1 MGTPRTLR
9 PCVTARADAVENMT
23 DHLRATATV
32 LALDYK
38 PADKIV
44 LAMDLGPFLP
54 TLTMIRSIRHCR
66 TPFPAQPPVAFTVAL
81 QAFCLTWR
89 TRNHHSRLA
98 TYQNLLVDRQMPA
111 FHHHGQR
118 NDHDDARRDRSLC
131 KVPHTEPSPDKRE
144 QGNRQRAAPKPLAY
158 L

>member
-1 MGTPRTLR
+1 
-9 PCVTARADAVENMT
+9 MT
-23 DHLRATATV
+23 DHLRDAATV
-32 LALDYK
+32 LVLDYK

-81 QAFCLTWR
+81 QAFCFTWR
-89 TRNHHSRLA
+89 TRNHHFRST
-98 TYQNLLVDRQMPA
+98 TYKNLLVDCKGPA
-111 FHHHGQR
+111 FHHHDRR
-118 NDHDDARRDRSLC
+118 NNHDDVRRDRSLC
-131 KVPHTEPSPDKRE
+131 KVPDTEPSPDKRE